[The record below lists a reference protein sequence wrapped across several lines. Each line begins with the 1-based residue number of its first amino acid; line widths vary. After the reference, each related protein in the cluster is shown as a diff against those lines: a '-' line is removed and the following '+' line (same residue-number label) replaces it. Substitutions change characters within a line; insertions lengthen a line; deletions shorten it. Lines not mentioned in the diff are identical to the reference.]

1 MYEKQLS
8 RLAERKLLRHL
19 PLLQSATGPLVM
31 INGKSTILMAS
42 NDYLGLATHPTVKE
56 AAIEATKRYG
66 VGTGASRLISGT
78 QPPHKELETA
88 LAQFKG
94 TEAALVFTSGYA
106 ANVGVIAALIGTG
119 GLILADRLC
128 HASLIDG
135 CRLSGADFRVFRHC
149 DVAQLNMLLAKRARG
164 RHTLIVTDGIF
175 SMDGDAA
182 PLPDLITLAERYHA
196 RLLVD
201 DAHGTGVLGREG
213 RGTLEHFGVE
223 SYCPFQM
230 GTLSKAL
237 GTSGAYIAGPHTL
250 IQFLLNTARSFIYT
264 TAPPP
269 ASVAASLAALKVLQ
283 AEPERRMKLWINRN
297 YFYDGLQ
304 GHGFKV
310 ADSISPIIPV
320 LIGNPQ
326 KALEMANRLL
336 QLGVYAPAIRPP
348 TVPQETSRIRTTV
361 TSEHTR
367 EQLDTALAAFH
378 QAGHELS
385 LI

>member
-31 INGKSTILMAS
+31 INGKPTILMAS

-196 RLLVD
+196 HLLVD

-237 GTSGAYIAGPHTL
+237 GTSGAYIAASSRTRTAYETVDQPQL
-250 IQFLLNTARSFIYT
+250 FLRWAARARVQSGRQYQSDHSGIDWKSSKGSRDGESSPAAWCLRSGNPSSHRSSRNQPYPYDRYFRAYPRTARHST
-264 TAPPP
+264 
-269 ASVAASLAALKVLQ
+269 
-283 AEPERRMKLWINRN
+283 RRL
-297 YFYDGLQ
+297 
-304 GHGFKV
+304 
-310 ADSISPIIPV
+310 SP
-320 LIGNPQ
+320 
-326 KALEMANRLL
+326 
-336 QLGVYAPAIRPP
+336 
-348 TVPQETSRIRTTV
+348 SR
-361 TSEHTR
+361 
-367 EQLDTALAAFH
+367 A
-378 QAGHELS
+378 
-385 LI
+385 